1 MEILIGGKYTKKEK
15 FLYKQLLGDQ
25 SLHFLDEGPPV
36 CNISGTE
43 ILLVP
48 SWREVAPLIPKMNN
62 LYFIQFL
69 FAGVDRIDFSVI
81 PDKILVASCSG
92 SNAASVTEHAFALL
106 LSLSKNLTIH
116 QNALRSGIFSQLS
129 PLNMKLAGKNIG
141 IIGYGT
147 IGKRIGAI
155 AKILDMK
162 TYAVNTSGES
172 DADVTVTLDNL
183 HDIIP
188 QLDYIIITLA
198 LTKKTRNVITRKE
211 LEAMKDNAILV
222 NVARGG
228 IVNEKDL
235 YEHLLHHPEF
245 KAGIDV
251 WWHYPKKNEQW
262 KQKYP
267 IETLPNVQ
275 ITPHNAAMV
284 DMWKEEMI
292 QFCCE
297 NVRRFV
303 NKKEVKNKV
312 KKEDYLI

>member
-1 MEILIGGKYTKKEK
+1 MEIFIGGKYTKKEK
-15 FLYKQLLGDQ
+15 SLYKRLLSGQ

-36 CNISGTE
+36 CNISGAD

-48 SWREVAPLIPKMNN
+48 AWREVAPLIPKMNN
-62 LYFIQFL
+62 ICFIQFL
-69 FAGVDRIDFSVI
+69 FAGVDRIDFSII
-81 PDKILVASCSG
+81 PNKILVASGSG
-92 SNAASVTEHAFALL
+92 SNAASVTEHALALL

-116 QNALRSGIFSQLS
+116 QNALKSGIFSQLS

-147 IGKRIGAI
+147 VGKRIGAI
-155 AKILDMK
+155 TKILGMK

-222 NVARGG
+222 NVARGE

-235 YEHLLHHPEF
+235 YEHLLHHPAF

-251 WWHYPKKNEQW
+251 WWHYPKKKERW

-297 NVRRFV
+297 NVRRFI